1 MANFKSAQ
9 LITGSLAKTGTIAVT
24 LISAM
29 DVKNE
34 DRVSFQFYNDDTDS
48 AGDVVKVYGRL
59 GATAGTLAAASEWT
73 QIGDNITVSGGASML
88 KSIATT
94 GLSWVGATVTPATGS
109 DNITYAMLVQ
119 A

>member
-1 MANFKSAQ
+1 MTFTRIRTHNLLS
-9 LITGSLAKTGTIAVT
+9 GSVA
-24 LISAM
+24 S
-29 DVKNE
+29 
-34 DRVSFQFYNDDTDS
+34 
-48 AGDVVKVYGRL
+48 
-59 GATAGTLAAASEWT
+59 GTLGAASEWT
-73 QIGDNITVSGGASML
+73 QIGDNITVSGGSSML

>member
-1 MANFKSAQ
+1 
-9 LITGSLAKTGTIAVT
+9 
-24 LISAM
+24 M

-34 DRVSFQFYNDDTDS
+34 DRVSFQFYNDDGDS
-48 AGDVVKVYGRL
+48 GGDVVKVYGRL
-59 GATAGTLAAASEWT
+59 GATAGTLGAASEWT

-94 GLSWVGATVTPATGS
+94 GLYWVGATVTPATGS